1 MPHPIATTET
11 SVQIAGDTLRFPV
24 GADEGAG
31 LARVYWRSVRRAALG
46 LVAVDGDPLGPLRLS
61 LVSRRGPALLS
72 FGPAQVAAG
81 EGSVAV
87 AFPILGGLAAAA
99 GGGDLVLGIERNGHD
114 ARISVRVD
122 GYTPRFAHPRAA
134 TQAAARG
141 YAAAQRVVHRRVTTR
156 FLAELTRDEG

>member
-1 MPHPIATTET
+1 MPHPIATTES
-11 SVQIAGDTLRFPV
+11 SVRIAGDSLRFP
-24 GADEGAG
+24 AG
-31 LARVYWRSVRRAALG
+31 TDGGGRLARLYWRSVRRAALG
-46 LVAVDGDPLGPLRLS
+46 LVAVDGDPLGPVRLS

-72 FGPAQVAAG
+72 FG
-81 EGSVAV
+81 EGTVAV

-99 GGGDLVLGIERNGHD
+99 RGGDLVLGIERNGHD

-134 TQAAARG
+134 TQVAARG

-156 FLAELTRDEG
+156 FLAELTRDEE

>member
-11 SVQIAGDTLRFPV
+11 SVQIAGDRLRYPV
-24 GADEGAG
+24 DADEGGRLAG
-31 LARVYWRSVRRAALG
+31 LYWRSARRAALG
-46 LVAVDGDPLGPLRLS
+46 LVAVQGDPLGPVRLS

-72 FGPAQVAAG
+72 FGPAEVAAG
-81 EGSVAV
+81 DGSVAV
-87 AFPILGGLAAAA
+87 VFPILGGLAAAA
-99 GGGDLVLGIERNGHD
+99 RGGDLVLGIERNGHD

-134 TQAAARG
+134 TQVAARA